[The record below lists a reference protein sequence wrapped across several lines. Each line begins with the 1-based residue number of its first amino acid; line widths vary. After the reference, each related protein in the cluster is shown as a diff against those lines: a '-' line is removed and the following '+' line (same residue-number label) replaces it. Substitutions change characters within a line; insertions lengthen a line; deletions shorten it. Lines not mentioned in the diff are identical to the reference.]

1 MSRKNKKG
9 RIEIEVFV
17 VLITIV
23 VTSALILLLV
33 KSGTLK
39 VRDDVMPEPVLNAE
53 FLPVGKEGTLS
64 VQDVAF
70 CNYVDES
77 LNCLGRQSEFG
88 TTEPVY
94 VWFVVQSS
102 VADGQIMLLRNHKIT
117 NPRGEVVVQNEQKN
131 AYNFELES
139 NKNTEEVVFA
149 DFFVMGED
157 AIPGE
162 YTLDVILENPLL
174 NKKITL
180 TKKFTIV
187 EGRVI

>member
-1 MSRKNKKG
+1 MATKNRKG
-9 RIEIEVFV
+9 RIEVEVFV

-23 VTSALILLLV
+23 ITSAIILLLV

-39 VRDDVMPEPVLNAE
+39 VKDDVMPEPVLNAE
-53 FLPVGKEGTLS
+53 FLPVGKEGS
-64 VQDVAF
+64 IAVKDVAL

-77 LNCLGRQSEFG
+77 LNCLSRQSEFG
-88 TTEPVY
+88 NTEPVY
-94 VWFVVQSS
+94 VWFVVESN
-102 VADGQIMLLRNHKIT
+102 VNDGQIMLLRNHKIT
-117 NPRGEVVVQNEQKN
+117 NPRGEVVLQNEQKN

-157 AIPGE
+157 ALPGE
-162 YTLDVILENPLL
+162 YTLDVVLENPLL
-174 NKKITL
+174 DKKVTL

-187 EGRVI
+187 EKGLI